1 VAVGSLCIGLAYAL
15 VIHAM
20 RTLPAAEVVAYTN
33 AGIVL
38 ATLMS
43 LGVLGERTRWQQRV
57 LAATL
62 IVLGLMVM
70 GLGSALWR

>member
-1 VAVGSLCIGLAYAL
+1 TAYAL

-38 ATLMS
+38 ATVMS
-43 LGVLGERTRWQQRV
+43 LLVFGERTRWKQRAT
-57 LAATL
+57 AAWV
-62 IVLGLMVM
+62 ICMGLMFI
-70 GLGSALWR
+70 GLGRTLWR